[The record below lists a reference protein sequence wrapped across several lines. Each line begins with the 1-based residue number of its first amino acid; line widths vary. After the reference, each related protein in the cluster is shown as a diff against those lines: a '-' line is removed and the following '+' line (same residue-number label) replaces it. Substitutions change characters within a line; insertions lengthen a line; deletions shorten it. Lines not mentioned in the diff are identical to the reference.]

1 MHDLP
6 RFHKAQSGG
15 IYEIAL
21 QELEQGQKC
30 SHWMWFIFPQLRS
43 LGRSNTAKLY
53 GIANRAEAIA
63 YLKDPIL
70 GTRLRTCCWAMLK
83 NKGTPPD
90 AVLGSIDAMKLRSC
104 ATLFDAAFPNDV
116 FAEIL
121 KVFYGVERCHDT
133 LAEVGKSSA

>member
-1 MHDLP
+1 MHDLL
-6 RFHKAQSGG
+6 RFHKAQSAG

-53 GIANRAEAIA
+53 GIADRAEAIA

-83 NKGTPPD
+83 HKGTPPD
-90 AVLGSIDAMKLRSC
+90 AVLGTIDAMKLRSC
-104 ATLFDAAFPNDV
+104 ATLFDVVLPNDV

-121 KVFYGVERCHDT
+121 QVFYDAERCHDT
-133 LAEVGKSSA
+133 LDEVGESSA